1 MPEKQKNSAANTL
14 ASAAP
19 ISRYTESTVAR
30 LHSGRSL
37 RVALIAMGASLGLTA
52 GGCSTSVQL
61 SSLTGKDERAGS
73 AAALPLQA
81 VAAKPASALRD
92 ADLALAK
99 AAAVEVLALGTKD
112 ASVPWENPRTGAR
125 GTATPIASSYTL
137 DGATCH
143 DFLASYVLGSQES
156 WYQGGACRTGSK
168 WVVRDIRPLQR
179 T

>member
-1 MPEKQKNSAANTL
+1 MPEKQNNSAANTL
-14 ASAAP
+14 ALAAP
-19 ISRYTESTVAR
+19 DLRYIESSLR
-30 LHSGRSL
+30 RQQSGRWLRISL
-37 RVALIAMGASLGLTA
+37 MAAGISAGLAA
-52 GGCSTSVQL
+52 GGCSTSFQL
-61 SSLTGKDERAGS
+61 SSLTGKDEKAEA

-81 VAAKPASALRD
+81 VAAKPANALRD

-99 AAAVEVLALGTKD
+99 AAAAEVLALGSKD

-168 WVVRDIRPLQR
+168 WVVREIRPLQR